1 MLEDKK
7 TLKDQ
12 TCYSS
17 RLWKTQQ
24 RSIRY
29 WIMGAYLCFTSI
41 KILTSTY
48 KKSITDLWLELGT
61 WKFV

>member
-17 RLWKTQQ
+17 RLWKNTTKE
-24 RSIRY
+24 Y
-29 WIMGAYLCFTSI
+29 
-41 KILTSTY
+41 
-48 KKSITDLWLELGT
+48 
-61 WKFV
+61 